1 MCHDVFNLE
10 RLETL
15 GDSYLK
21 FITSLFL
28 YHSFPTFNEGQL
40 TAIKGKIIGNRN
52 LYYSGIKKGIPGRM
66 KMDEFA
72 PMSTFIV
79 PAYTV
84 FRPLQ
89 KTLLDK
95 DVSPNILYELSIPDE
110 ERLAGDV
117 SANTN
122 NMLQNTILQWSLAES
137 QTGMEHYLNIQ
148 IVPDKSVSDSVEA
161 LIGVYLRVS
170 ADYNIVDCRF

>member
-1 MCHDVFNLE
+1 MCHDTFNLE

-21 FITSLFL
+21 LITSLFL
-28 YHSFPTFNEGQL
+28 YHNFPTFNEGQL
-40 TAIKGKIIGNRN
+40 TAIKSQMIGNRN
-52 LYYSGIKKGIPGRM
+52 LYYSGVSKGIPGRM
-66 KMDEFA
+66 KIDEFT

-89 KTLLDK
+89 QTLLDQH
-95 DVSPNILYELSIPDE
+95 VSPNILYELPIPDE
-110 ERLAGDV
+110 DRLTGNI
-117 SANTN
+117 SANTSN
-122 NMLQNTILQWSLAES
+122 AIQNTISEWSLAENS
-137 QTGMEHYLNIQ
+137 TGLEHFLSIQ
-148 IVPDKSVSDSVEA
+148 IMPDKAVSDCVEA

-170 ADYNIVDCRF
+170 VVIVNERR